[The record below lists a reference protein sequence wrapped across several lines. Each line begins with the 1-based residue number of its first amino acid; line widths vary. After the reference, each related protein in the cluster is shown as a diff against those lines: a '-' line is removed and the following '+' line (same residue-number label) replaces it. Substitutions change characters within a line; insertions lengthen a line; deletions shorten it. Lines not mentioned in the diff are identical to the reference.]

1 MPVVEAV
8 KGAPA
13 LITLAS
19 YLVAVIP
26 SVTRAAMP
34 IPATTVAQTSDK
46 KWFRNFAQ
54 GDKWNFCLTAGTL
67 VPANEEKP

>member
-26 SVTRAAMP
+26 LVTRAAMP
-34 IPATTVAQTSDK
+34 IPATTVAQTSDTTTTLRWVGSRLK
-46 KWFRNFAQ
+46 FRFGLQDTENFRA
-54 GDKWNFCLTAGTL
+54 
-67 VPANEEKP
+67 